1 MWITALYCLESVRFG
16 TGVAWLA
23 STTSSLLSLAVH
35 PHRAVHA
42 RSRGMEVTSV
52 VNTGKCK
59 MQQNLWLVGLFVY
72 KAGRL

>member
-1 MWITALYCLESVRFG
+1 M
-16 TGVAWLA
+16 A

-59 MQQNLWLVGLFVY
+59 MQQNLWLEGLFVY